1 MRANLL
7 VCLMSLV
14 GTAFAAEPVAF
25 RAEAKVEID
34 AAGKPTK
41 IEASSDLPD
50 GVRKFIEARV
60 ATWQFAPP
68 SRDGVVSSGVT
79 YLKLGACAMPV
90 ENGYRMAVD
99 FKGSGPRLRG
109 MSMLPPPRYPPEAQ
123 HSGQEADLVIDWIV
137 EPDGRATLERI
148 ERKDGVVSRKN
159 DSFYRVVREWVA
171 TLRYEPEELAGQP
184 VRTRVSVPVQFEL
197 GSAGFSRGAYKR
209 ELQERASQSPECQVA
224 ASKLQQGLQP
234 VAVDSPFKLLNAG

>member
-1 MRANLL
+1 MRATLIAGLL
-7 VCLMSLV
+7 IA
-14 GTAFAAEPVAF
+14 GAANAAEPVAF
-25 RAEAKVEID
+25 RAEARVELD
-34 AAGKPTK
+34 ASGKPTK
-41 IEASSDLPD
+41 IEASQDLPEAI
-50 GVRKFIEARV
+50 RKYVESKV
-60 ATWQFAPP
+60 ATWQFVPP
-68 SRDGVVSSGVT
+68 TRDGVVSSGVT
-79 YLKLGACAMPV
+79 YLKLGACAVPV

-99 FKGSGPRLRG
+99 FKGNGPRLRG

-123 HSGQEADLVIDWIV
+123 RAGQEADMVVDWIV

-148 ERKDGVVSRKN
+148 ERKDGIVSRKY
-159 DSFYRVVREWVA
+159 DPFFRVMREWVA

-197 GSAGFSRGAYKR
+197 DSGGFSRSAYKR
-209 ELQERASQSPECQVA
+209 ELQERVNQSPECQVA